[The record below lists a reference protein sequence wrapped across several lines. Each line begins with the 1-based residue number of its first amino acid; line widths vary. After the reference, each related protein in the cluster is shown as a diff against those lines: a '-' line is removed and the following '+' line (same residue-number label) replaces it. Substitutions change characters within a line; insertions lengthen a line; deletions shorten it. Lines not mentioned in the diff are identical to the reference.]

1 MNCRETRPLLPLFL
15 DGELDSRQM
24 RSVAL
29 HSTRCAECE
38 DELRGMERLQEAVAS
53 HIGGEVDQLDLGQV
67 WSGIAP
73 RLGSAS
79 PTWRESWDEWWE
91 SLRDGWR
98 TWGPV
103 SAAVAAAAVLALLL
117 WQGDAA
123 GPPSQVASVS
133 QDGAVNDPESGVI
146 VESVRSN
153 VGSLALV
160 NEPTTDTMLMWITDD
175 GVTVDDLGDLR

>member
-1 MNCRETRPLLPLFL
+1 MNCRESRPLLPLFL

-29 HSTRCAECE
+29 HSTRCAQCE
-38 DELRGMERLQEAVAS
+38 DELRGMERLQEVIAS
-53 HIGGEVDQLDLGQV
+53 HVGGEVDQLDLGSV

-73 RLGSAS
+73 RLGSSS
-79 PTWRESWDEWWE
+79 PTWRERWEDWLE

-98 TWGPV
+98 TWGTV
-103 SAAVAAAAVLALLL
+103 SAAVAAVGVLALLL
-117 WQGDAA
+117 WQGNAA
-123 GPPSQVASVS
+123 TPNQKVAGT
-133 QDGAVNDPESGVI
+133 DHDSGVI
-146 VESVRSN
+146 LESVRSN

-175 GVTVDDLGDLR
+175 EPVTVDDLGGPP